1 MTTSWGNAYG
11 EPIGIT
17 GRGGALFGACR
28 GRMTGSAALTAS
40 VTLAKG
46 PGARVGSER
55 VALLEAVR
63 DLGSIAQAAKSVG
76 LSYKGAWDAVQ
87 AINNLFDKPLVVAT
101 AGGRHGGAA
110 VVTQDGRAVIGAF
123 HAVEDELSQVI
134 KALERRLGDPNQPPL
149 QSLMWSLAMKTSA
162 RNALRGI
169 VTSVTPGA
177 VNSEVTLRI
186 AEGVDIVSIITRRS
200 VEDLGLAP
208 GREAIAL
215 IKSSAIILAPGGE
228 ALRTSARNRLTGTV
242 VGHEDGAVN
251 SEIILALDAGKT
263 LTATIT
269 RQSARELGF
278 AVGEPAAALIKASHI
293 ILAVE

>member
-1 MTTSWGNAYG
+1 M
-11 EPIGIT
+11 
-17 GRGGALFGACR
+17 
-28 GRMTGSAALTAS
+28 MQSAALIAS

-46 PGARVGSER
+46 PGARVGSQR
-55 VALLEAVR
+55 IALLEAI
-63 DLGSIAQAAKSVG
+63 DGLGSIAQAARAAG
-76 LSYKGAWDAVQ
+76 LSYKGAWDAVR
-87 AINNLFDKPLVVAT
+87 AINNLFDKPLVVAN

-110 VVTQDGRAVIGAF
+110 MVTREGWAVIRAF

-162 RNALRGI
+162 RNALRGV

-186 AEGVDIVSIITRRS
+186 AGGVDIVSIVTRRS

-208 GREAIAL
+208 AREAIAL
-215 IKSSAIILAPGGE
+215 IKSSAIILAPVGE

-242 VGHEDGAVN
+242 VGREDGAVN
-251 SEIILALDAGKT
+251 SEVTLALDAGKT

-269 RQSARELGF
+269 RQSARELGLS
-278 AVGEPAAALIKASHI
+278 VGEPAAALIKASHI